1 MATVRPVD
9 ILLFFT
15 GQRRFRIKLSDA
27 AAVLNLCRQYG
38 LVYRDFRQDGTAH
51 VTFSCTESAALAV
64 LSLCRQ
70 KNIPVEEK
78 THWGLPALLWHMRK
92 RIGLLVGALL
102 AVGLVSLSGRYLWS
116 IHVSGNETVSY
127 GEIVSALAEYGI
139 QVGERIDRLDVDKTE
154 TLVML
159 HSEKIAWM
167 SVNIIGTTAEVQI
180 REAVSPPK
188 SPPKSKNPANLV
200 ATRDGQIDHLEIFAG
215 EAAVREGDT
224 VRRGDV
230 LVSGIRDSNSSGFMI
245 TRAAGSVWA
254 ETLRDFQVEIPL
266 VYPVRRAVKSVKTEA
281 SLIFFSKEI
290 KFFKEVIKN
299 EGTCDTIEVIREEVF
314 RLPDGT
320 ALPLSR
326 REIRTVF
333 YETEMAERTAKE
345 AMELAY
351 YELERKIRAEIP
363 EAELLCKQTEG
374 ELTATSYILRCRL
387 RCLENI
393 AEQQDFVFEVGDA
406 SD

>member
-38 LVYRDFRQDGTAH
+38 LVYRNFRQDGTAH

-127 GEIVSALAEYGI
+127 GEIVSALAEYSI

-159 HSEKIAWM
+159 HSEKLH
-167 SVNIIGTTAEVQI
+167 G
-180 REAVSPPK
+180 
-188 SPPKSKNPANLV
+188 
-200 ATRDGQIDHLEIFAG
+200 
-215 EAAVREGDT
+215 
-224 VRRGDV
+224 
-230 LVSGIRDSNSSGFMI
+230 
-245 TRAAGSVWA
+245 
-254 ETLRDFQVEIPL
+254 
-266 VYPVRRAVKSVKTEA
+266 
-281 SLIFFSKEI
+281 
-290 KFFKEVIKN
+290 
-299 EGTCDTIEVIREEVF
+299 
-314 RLPDGT
+314 
-320 ALPLSR
+320 
-326 REIRTVF
+326 
-333 YETEMAERTAKE
+333 
-345 AMELAY
+345 
-351 YELERKIRAEIP
+351 
-363 EAELLCKQTEG
+363 
-374 ELTATSYILRCRL
+374 
-387 RCLENI
+387 
-393 AEQQDFVFEVGDA
+393 
-406 SD
+406 